1 MFGLVCRPPH
11 CGGSH
16 RKNTRVALQSK
27 QKVNCVAN
35 TKVNKKKYDET
46 QNRGSH
52 AFRRIFHFQFRAVS
66 RSSDLG
72 RWFKDL

>member
-1 MFGLVCRPPH
+1 MFRLVCRPPH

-35 TKVNKKKYDET
+35 TKVHKKNMMKHKTVDRTHSAGYFT
-46 QNRGSH
+46 YS
-52 AFRRIFHFQFRAVS
+52 V
-66 RSSDLG
+66 
-72 RWFKDL
+72 